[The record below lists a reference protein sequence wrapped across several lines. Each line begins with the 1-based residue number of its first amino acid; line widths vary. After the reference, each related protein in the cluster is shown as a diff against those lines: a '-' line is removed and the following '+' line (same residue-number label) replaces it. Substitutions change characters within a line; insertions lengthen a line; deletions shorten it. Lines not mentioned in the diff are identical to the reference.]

1 MILEYGLPPA
11 AFATMRAARLAV
23 EWLSLL
29 KVEMF
34 MPGRSVRLLIPALL
48 TAIFAIGGCA
58 NTVPRTMSGTSVADV
73 SAIRSSRLAQ
83 NAAIVAGDVDGI
95 ARYWTED
102 VDIRRGLGG
111 FVQGKQAYRQLFAD
125 DPHNLFVRTPLT
137 IDVSDAWPLAFESG
151 EWAWHEG
158 SPTAP
163 VIVSGR
169 YSAQWV
175 KRDGRWLIR
184 GEVFT
189 ALRCEGV
196 GCTKPAI
203 P

>member
-1 MILEYGLPPA
+1 
-11 AFATMRAARLAV
+11 
-23 EWLSLL
+23 
-29 KVEMF
+29 
-34 MPGRSVRLLIPALL
+34 MPDRCVLIPAAAALL
-48 TAIFAIGGCA
+48 AIFAIGAYA
-58 NTVPRTMSGTSVADV
+58 NTASRTTVANHSEDV
-73 SAIRSSRLAQ
+73 SAIRSARLAQ
-83 NAAIVAGDVDGI
+83 NAAIITRDVDGI

-111 FVQGKQAYRQLFAD
+111 FAQGKQAYRQLFAD
-125 DPHNLFVRTPLT
+125 DPHNLFVRTPLS
-137 IDVSDAWPLAFESG
+137 IEVSDTWPLAFESG

-158 SPTAP
+158 SKDAP

-175 KRDGRWLIR
+175 KRDGHWLIR

-196 GCTKPAI
+196 GCIKPAI

>member
-1 MILEYGLPPA
+1 MLMQDRGVH
-11 AFATMRAARLAV
+11 ATAGARRIAVLA
-23 EWLSLL
+23 
-29 KVEMF
+29 
-34 MPGRSVRLLIPALL
+34 
-48 TAIFAIGGCA
+48 AIFAIGACA
-58 NTVPRTMSGTSVADV
+58 NTVPRTMQTLHSADV
-73 SAIRSSRLAQ
+73 NAIRSARLAQ
-83 NAAIVAGDVDGI
+83 NAAIIAGDVDGI
-95 ARYWTED
+95 AQYWTED

-125 DPHNLFVRTPLT
+125 DSHNLFVRTPVS

-158 SPTAP
+158 SPDAP

-175 KRDGRWLIR
+175 KREGRWLIR

-196 GCTKPAI
+196 GCNKPAI